1 MIDTLSI
8 VNDMLATLGE
18 APINDIDAAH
28 PLVPRAVSTLDT
40 VNYAVQSDSWW
51 FNTEQVTLTPQVG
64 TNEILLPSDCLSV
77 DAVDRTPRVTF
88 RNGRLYNSDTA
99 SYAFTKSVPVII
111 KRLVPFEQTPPSAR
125 AYIGARAVQKFQ
137 TNIDG
142 DSTKMR
148 ELKADTAMAY
158 IVFNAEHIRNS
169 QVNFLA
175 RSGVQEI
182 LNSMRGTRVRGIG
195 RY

>member
-1 MIDTLSI
+1 MGVFSLFGDFMIDTLSI

-99 SYAFTKSVPVII
+99 SYTFTKSV
-111 KRLVPFEQTPPSAR
+111 PSAR